1 MPPATTSIGSS
12 SSSSRRKKKG
22 TVLDKIVFA
31 IRQLKDPG
39 TRGSS
44 RTAIAKYIKSECD
57 YDNSNA
63 LKKAFK
69 KGVDDNALVQTGQS
83 FRVAKDPI
91 IAKKED
97 GEDQLKIEDLTSS
110 SSSKKSGASGNNDDA
125 STIAQ
130 PGDVV
135 TVAYKGTLDDGY
147 EFDKATT
154 FKFILGAG
162 EVIKGWDLG
171 ITDMKVGSRRKL
183 VVPSKL
189 GYGKRGCKPDIPP
202 NATLNFVVTLKG
214 LKKR

>member
-1 MPPATTSIGSS
+1 MPPATS
-12 SSSSRRKKKG
+12 KKKG
-22 TVLDKIVFA
+22 TVLDKIVYS

-39 TRGSS
+39 AKGSS
-44 RTAIAKYIKSECD
+44 RSSIAKFIKSEFD

-69 KGVDDNALVQTGQS
+69 KGVTDNVLVQTGQS

-91 IAKKED
+91 LEKEEAE
-97 GEDQLKIEDLTSS
+97 GDQLKIEDLKTSS
-110 SSSKKSGASGNNDDA
+110 KSDDDDDT
-125 STIAQ
+125 SETAQ
-130 PGDVV
+130 PGDTV

-147 EFDKATT
+147 EFDKATKFT
-154 FKFILGAG
+154 FVLGAG
-162 EVIKGWDLG
+162 DVIKGWDVG
-171 ITDMKVGSRRKL
+171 IANMKVGGKRKL

-202 NATLNFVVTLKG
+202 NATLNFIVTLKG

>member
-1 MPPATTSIGSS
+1 MPSTSTGSS
-12 SSSSRRKKKG
+12 TGSKKKKG
-22 TVLDKIVFA
+22 TVLDKIVYA

-39 TRGSS
+39 TKGSS
-44 RTAIAKYIKSECD
+44 RASIAKYIKSEFD

-69 KGVDDNALVQTGQS
+69 KGVIDGVLVQTGQS

-91 IAKKED
+91 LEQNENE
-97 GEDQLKIEDLTSS
+97 EDQLKVEDLVSPKAAKATG
-110 SSSKKSGASGNNDDA
+110 KNDGI
-125 STIAQ
+125 SVTAQ

-135 TVAYKGTLDDGY
+135 TVAYKGTLDNGY
-147 EFDKATT
+147 EFDSATK
-154 FKFILGAG
+154 FKFVLGAG
-162 EVIKGWDLG
+162 EVIKGWDRG
-171 ITDMKVGSRRKL
+171 IANMKVGGKRKL

-214 LKKR
+214 LEKR

>member
-1 MPPATTSIGSS
+1 MYIRTTPNMPP
-12 SSSSRRKKKG
+12 KKKG
-22 TVLDKIVFA
+22 TVLDKIVYA

-39 TRGSS
+39 TKGSS
-44 RTAIAKYIKSECD
+44 RTAIAKYIKSEFD
-57 YDNSNA
+57 YDNTNA

-69 KGVDDNALVQTGQS
+69 KGVADEVLVQTGQS
-83 FRVAKDPI
+83 FRVAKDPVLQ
-91 IAKKED
+91 ESE
-97 GEDQLKIEDLTSS
+97 EDQLKIEDLG
-110 SSSKKSGASGNNDDA
+110 SKKSARSEGNNDDF
-125 STIAQ
+125 STTAQ
-130 PGDVV
+130 SGDVV

-147 EFDKATT
+147 EFDSATKFT
-154 FKFILGAG
+154 FVLGAG

-171 ITDMKVGSRRKL
+171 IANMKVGGKRKL